1 VVGLLVIGLPYGW
14 LRIQTESITIV
25 GRAGPVQP
33 GDQVTVDIGD
43 AVVGPMGFGFERA
56 PLGRWFLSH
65 EGSLRVQDHWYWP
78 MPNGERSSNM
88 PALFSPATVKV
99 PADAHGNEI
108 ALCDI
113 DNDCVLIS
121 LQAP

>member
-1 VVGLLVIGLPYGW
+1 
-14 LRIQTESITIV
+14 
-25 GRAGPVQP
+25 
-33 GDQVTVDIGD
+33 
-43 AVVGPMGFGFERA
+43 MGFGFERA
-56 PLGRWFLSH
+56 PLGRWFMSH
-65 EGSLRVQDHWYWP
+65 EGSLRVRDNWYWP
-78 MPNGERSSNM
+78 MPNGERSSTM
-88 PALFSPATVKV
+88 PAFFSPVTVNV

>member
-1 VVGLLVIGLPYGW
+1 
-14 LRIQTESITIV
+14 
-25 GRAGPVQP
+25 
-33 GDQVTVDIGD
+33 
-43 AVVGPMGFGFERA
+43 MGFGFERA

-78 MPNGERSSNM
+78 MRNGERSSTM
-88 PALFSPATVKV
+88 PAFGSPVTVDV
-99 PADAHGNEI
+99 PPDAHGNEI

-113 DNDCVLIS
+113 NNDCVLIS